1 MRVLIG
7 RLLKV
12 GPRREG
18 AGSCVE
24 YGAGSAVE
32 GSEAALLS
40 GRELGRDLEG
50 GEIPQRGAD
59 FVEAM
64 LHGNGV
70 RGEGVGDRMTHHGQ
84 GGAQESALLALVG
97 DRKGAE

>member
-1 MRVLIG
+1 MLIG
-7 RLLKV
+7 RLLKG

-18 AGSCVE
+18 AGSFVE

-50 GEIPQRGAD
+50 GEIPQRVAD

-70 RGEGVGDRMTHHGQ
+70 RGEGVGDRMTHRRQ
-84 GGAQESALLALVG
+84 GVAHKRALLAGVG
-97 DRKGAE
+97 DGPGAQ